1 MKTNKFNVLFI
12 AIAIFMTSNFV
23 ISCGDDDEEDSIQIT
38 SSKDL
43 SMKYGETSQIQ
54 CTQKS
59 VTFESED
66 EFVATVSAS
75 GEIKA
80 NHVGSTYIKVNG
92 NKMIKVAV
100 VPKYTNFDEP
110 IVDFG
115 ISMSKVKSLEKS
127 TPIKEGDDGLS
138 YNGTG
143 DEYGRI
149 YLFKNGKLSSSA
161 MVVRYT
167 YSSILAD
174 FLLERYMVI
183 DVDKSKQTS
192 TFVNGLTEET
202 ITMGIGT
209 SIDGNMFI
217 VLYIPMTDIATRSIF
232 QIGNEETIARIK
244 KFLEEK

>member
-1 MKTNKFNVLFI
+1 MVKNKGSKMRYKKKDIYGFPTIEMVEECVRSHNLSIDPQKAYDYWEKKQWKTKKGV
-12 AIAIFMTSNFV
+12 
-23 ISCGDDDEEDSIQIT
+23 
-38 SSKDL
+38 
-43 SMKYGETSQIQ
+43 
-54 CTQKS
+54 
-59 VTFESED
+59 
-66 EFVATVSAS
+66 
-75 GEIKA
+75 
-80 NHVGSTYIKVNG
+80 
-92 NKMIKVAV
+92 
-100 VPKYTNFDEP
+100 
-110 IVDFG
+110 
-115 ISMSKVKSLEKS
+115 KVKSLEKS

-143 DEYGRI
+143 DESGRI

-232 QIGNEETIARIK
+232 QIGNEETIAR
-244 KFLEEK
+244 